1 MPLPLLCL
9 LVIIYINTHT
19 HYPTRY
25 YTHFTSPIRRYADTL
40 VHRLLA
46 DTLSSSRHASAAD
59 GDSARAGASAGA
71 SASAGGGAAALAAPQ
86 SACKGFYLTKDE
98 VGAIAEKCNEK
109 KDASKKAQEQSDY
122 VYLCVYLKDHP
133 VEADAVVVSTGENAF
148 TVNILSYVRSLA
160 RSP

>member
-1 MPLPLLCL
+1 M
-9 LVIIYINTHT
+9 
-19 HYPTRY
+19 
-25 YTHFTSPIRRYADTL
+25 
-40 VHRLLA
+40 HRLLA